1 MILEY
6 EDIVVGSDLKATLFA
21 FNNNLPIIFSK
32 PRRPFRF
39 NFLEPNTNLGC
50 VKLTR
55 SPSLELTRTNGVKV
69 VGSRAELLWERL
81 MFLLN
86 LDGKVPLAN
95 LCSSMRFDGEHL
107 ICSNEYSKIG
117 TLNFSN
123 CFYFG
128 DDNISG
134 LVKEKELANPTYTC
148 YDWIAFNSGGKHEID
163 YMWVG
168 DDFVKEIWFY
178 SSDRMCGN
186 SPVKDACVASTLTQ
200 DQLSEFDYSET
211 MARFKMISEME
222 KRGMKGRQNGYSTNG
237 NPKHYK
243 FRTTPI
249 RRTKRRD
256 PVEIVSADDRVSL
269 PRVSEKSLLKNLA
282 ESCATYD
289 RLLRYL

>member
-6 EDIVVGSDLKATLFA
+6 EDIVIGSCLRAVLFA
-21 FNNNLPIIFSK
+21 FNNNLPIFFST
-32 PRRPFRF
+32 PSRPFRF
-39 NFLEPNTNLGC
+39 DFLEANTDLGC

-55 SPSLELTRTNGVKV
+55 PAPAELTTIDNVKV
-69 VGSRAELLWERL
+69 VGLRKELLWERL
-81 MFLLN
+81 LFLLN

-95 LCSSMRFDGEHL
+95 LCASMRFDGEHL
-107 ICSNEYSKIG
+107 TCSNEYSKIG
-117 TLNFSN
+117 ALNFRN

-128 DDNISG
+128 DDNVSG
-134 LVKEKELANPTYTC
+134 LVREKELANSTYTC
-148 YDWIAFNSGGKHEID
+148 YDWIAFNSGGKHKID
-163 YMWVG
+163 YIWVG

-200 DQLSEFDYSET
+200 DQLTDFDYGET

-237 NPKHYK
+237 NSKHYR

-249 RRTKRRD
+249 SRTVRRD
-256 PVEIVSADDRVSL
+256 PLEIRTENDQVSL
-269 PRVSEKSLLKNLA
+269 PKISERSLLAHLKA
-282 ESCATYD
+282 SCTSYD
-289 RLLRYL
+289 RFLKYL

>member
-1 MILEY
+1 LILEY
-6 EDIVVGSDLKATLFA
+6 EDIVIGSDLKAALFA
-21 FNNNLPIIFSK
+21 FNNNLPMFFSQ

-39 NFLEPNTNLGC
+39 DFLEPNTNLGC
-50 VKLTR
+50 VKLT
-55 SPSLELTRTNGVKV
+55 SADELELTRTNGVKV
-69 VGSRAELLWERL
+69 VGLRAELLWERL
-81 MFLLN
+81 VFLLN

-95 LCSSMRFDGEHL
+95 LCTSMRYDGEHL

-134 LVKEKELANPTYTC
+134 LVKEKELANPVYTC

-186 SPVKDACVASTLTQ
+186 SPVKDACVVSTLTQ
-200 DQLSEFDYSET
+200 DQLLEFDYSET

-222 KRGMKGRQNGYSTNG
+222 MRGMKGRQNGYSTNG

-256 PVEIVSADDRVSL
+256 PVEIISTDDRVSL
-269 PRVSEKSLLKNLA
+269 PRVSQKSLLADLTQ
-282 ESCATYD
+282 SCATYD
-289 RLLRYL
+289 RFLRYL

>member
-6 EDIVVGSDLKATLFA
+6 ENIVIGSCLKAVLFA
-21 FNNNLPIIFSK
+21 FNNNLPIFFSV

-39 NFLEPNTNLGC
+39 DFLEPNIDLGC
-50 VKLTR
+50 VKLT
-55 SPSLELTRTNGVKV
+55 SAGGPIQK
-69 VGSRAELLWERL
+69 ELLWERL
-81 MFLLN
+81 LFLLN

-95 LCSSMRFDGEHL
+95 LCASMRFDGEHL

-117 TLNFSN
+117 ALNFRN

-134 LVKEKELANPTYTC
+134 LVREKELANPTYTC
-148 YDWIAFNSGGKHEID
+148 YDWIAFNSGGKHKID
-163 YMWVG
+163 YIWVG

-186 SPVKDACVASTLTQ
+186 SPVKDACVVSTLTQ
-200 DQLSEFDYSET
+200 DQLTDFDYGET

-237 NPKHYK
+237 NSKHYR

-249 RRTKRRD
+249 SRTVRRD
-256 PVEIVSADDRVSL
+256 PLEIRTENDQVSL
-269 PRVSEKSLLKNLA
+269 PKISERSLLAHLKA
-282 ESCATYD
+282 SCTSYD
-289 RLLRYL
+289 RFLKYL

>member
-1 MILEY
+1 LILEY
-6 EDIVVGSDLKATLFA
+6 GDIVVGSDLKAVLFA
-21 FNNNLPIIFSK
+21 FNNNLPIFFSQ

-39 NFLEPNTNLGC
+39 DFLAPNTDLGC

-55 SPSLELTRTNGVKV
+55 EGELELTRTNGVKV

-81 MFLLN
+81 LFLLN

-117 TLNFSN
+117 ALNFARI
-123 CFYFG
+123 FYFG

-134 LVKEKELANPTYTC
+134 LVKEKELANPSYTC

-163 YMWVG
+163 YIWVG

-186 SPVKDACVASTLTQ
+186 SPVKDACVVSTLTQ
-200 DQLSEFDYSET
+200 DQLTDFDYGET

-222 KRGMKGRQNGYSTNG
+222 KRGMRGRQNGYSTNG

-256 PVEIVSADDRVSL
+256 PVEIISKDDRVSI
-269 PRVSEKSLLKNLA
+269 PKVSERPILSDLEA
-282 ESCATYD
+282 SCSAYD
-289 RLLRYL
+289 RFLKYL

>member
-6 EDIVVGSDLKATLFA
+6 KDIVVGSDLKATLFA
-21 FNNNLPIIFSK
+21 FNNNLPIIFSQ

-39 NFLEPNTNLGC
+39 DFLAPSTSLGC

-55 SPSLELTRTNGVKV
+55 AGELDLTRTNGVKV
-69 VGSRAELLWERL
+69 VGSRAERLWERL

-95 LCSSMRFDGEHL
+95 LCTSMRFDGEHL

-134 LVKEKELANPTYTC
+134 LVKEKELANPAYTF

-186 SPVKDACVASTLTQ
+186 SPVKDACAVSTLMQ

-256 PVEIVSADDRVSL
+256 PVEVVSADDRVSL

-289 RLLRYL
+289 RFLRYL

>member
-1 MILEY
+1 MILQY
-6 EDIVVGSDLKATLFA
+6 EDIVIGSDLKATLFA
-21 FNNNLPIIFSK
+21 FNNNLPIIFSQ

-39 NFLEPNTNLGC
+39 DFLEPNTDLGC

-55 SPSLELTRTNGVKV
+55 SPSLELTRTNGVKI

-95 LCSSMRFDGEHL
+95 LCTSMRFDGEHL

-163 YMWVG
+163 YIWVG
-168 DDFVKEIWFY
+168 DDFVKEVWFY

-186 SPVKDACVASTLTQ
+186 SPVKDACVVSTLTE

-222 KRGMKGRQNGYSTNG
+222 KRGMRGRQNGYSTNG

-249 RRTKRRD
+249 GRTKRRD
-256 PVEIVSADDRVSL
+256 SMEIVSKNDRISL
-269 PRVSEKSLLKNLA
+269 PRVSKKSLLENLA
-282 ESCATYD
+282 KSCAAYD
-289 RLLRYL
+289 RFLRYL

>member
-6 EDIVVGSDLKATLFA
+6 EDIVVGSDLRAALFA
-21 FNNNLPIIFSK
+21 FNNNLPLLFSE

-39 NFLEPNTNLGC
+39 DFVAPNTDLGC

-55 SPSLELTRTNGVKV
+55 KNLTELTNITEVKV
-69 VGSRAELLWERL
+69 VGLRAELLWERL
-81 MFLLN
+81 LFLLN

-95 LCSSMRFDGEHL
+95 LCSSMRFDREHV
-107 ICSNEYSKIG
+107 ICSNEYSKIA

-128 DDNISG
+128 DDNVSG
-134 LVKEKELANPTYTC
+134 LVREKELANPSYTC

-163 YMWVG
+163 YIWVG

-186 SPVKDACVASTLTQ
+186 SPVKDACVVSTLTQ
-200 DQLSEFDYSET
+200 DQLADFDYGET

-256 PVEIVSADDRVSL
+256 PVEITSKDDRVSL
-269 PRVSEKSLLKNLA
+269 PKISERSLLEDLEA
-282 ESCATYD
+282 SCTAYD
-289 RLLRYL
+289 RFLRHL

>member
-6 EDIVVGSDLKATLFA
+6 EDIVIGSDLKATLFA
-21 FNNNLPIIFSK
+21 FNNNLPIIFSQ

-39 NFLEPNTNLGC
+39 DFLEPNTDLGC

-55 SPSLELTRTNGVKV
+55 AGELELTRTNGVKV

-95 LCSSMRFDGEHL
+95 LCTSVRFDGEHL
-107 ICSNEYSKIG
+107 ICSNEYSKIA

-163 YMWVG
+163 YIWVG

-186 SPVKDACVASTLTQ
+186 SPVKDACAVSALTQ

-256 PVEIVSADDRVSL
+256 PVEIISKDDRVSL
-269 PRVSEKSLLKNLA
+269 PKVSTQSLLANLE
-282 ESCATYD
+282 ESCAAYD
-289 RLLRYL
+289 RFLRYL

>member
-6 EDIVVGSDLKATLFA
+6 EDIVIGSDLKATLFA
-21 FNNNLPIIFSK
+21 FNNNLPIVFSQ
-32 PRRPFRF
+32 PRQPFRF
-39 NFLEPNTNLGC
+39 DFLEPNTDLGC

-69 VGSRAELLWERL
+69 VGLRTELLWERL

-107 ICSNEYSKIG
+107 ICSNEYSKIA

-163 YMWVG
+163 YIWVG

-186 SPVKDACVASTLTQ
+186 SPVKDACAVSTLTQ

-256 PVEIVSADDRVSL
+256 PVEIVSTNDRVSL
-269 PRVSEKSLLKNLA
+269 PKVSTRSLCADLEKF
-282 ESCATYD
+282 CATYD
-289 RLLRYL
+289 RFLRYL

>member
-6 EDIVVGSDLKATLFA
+6 EGIVIGSDLKATLFA
-21 FNNNLPIIFSK
+21 FNNNLPILFSQ

-39 NFLEPNTNLGC
+39 DFLEANTDLGC
-50 VKLTR
+50 VKLT
-55 SPSLELTRTNGVKV
+55 SAGGPIQK
-69 VGSRAELLWERL
+69 ELLWERL
-81 MFLLN
+81 LFLLN
-86 LDGKVPLAN
+86 LDGKVPFAN
-95 LCSSMRFDGEHL
+95 LCESMRFDGEHL

-117 TLNFSN
+117 VLNFSN

-148 YDWIAFNSGGKHEID
+148 YDWIAFNSGGKHEVDHI
-163 YMWVG
+163 WVG

-186 SPVKDACVASTLTQ
+186 SPVKDACIVSTLTEE
-200 DQLSEFDYSET
+200 QLLEFDYSET

-256 PVEIVSADDRVSL
+256 PMEIISKDDRVSL
-269 PRVSEKSLLKNLA
+269 SEVSTRSLLATLEA
-282 ESCATYD
+282 SCAAYD
-289 RLLRYL
+289 RFLRYL

>member
-1 MILEY
+1 LILEY
-6 EDIVVGSDLKATLFA
+6 EDIVVGSSLKAVLFA
-21 FNNNLPIIFSK
+21 FNKNLPIIFSE
-32 PRRPFRF
+32 PQRPFRF
-39 NFLEPNTNLGC
+39 DFFDPNTDLGC

-55 SPSLELTRTNGVKV
+55 SGELELTRTNGVKV

-163 YMWVG
+163 YIWVG

-186 SPVKDACVASTLTQ
+186 SPVKDACIVSTLTQ

-256 PVEIVSADDRVSL
+256 PVEIASADDRVSL
-269 PRVSEKSLLKNLA
+269 PRVSQKSLLKNL
-282 ESCATYD
+282 ETSCAAYD
-289 RLLRYL
+289 RFLRYL